1 MAAVRMAQVRA
12 ALQPEEPKYDEAKKL
27 GAGALPHLKKLVAG
41 DDPLL
46 AAKATFL
53 AGLIDAAGSGDV
65 VALAAQSD
73 DSAVR
78 VAAANSAAN
87 VTDADGEMFEQLLTD
102 RDVGVRKAAVKSAG
116 SAGRKDLTRTVE
128 RLAQGDTAEPIRD
141 LAAATAKSLGKKRK

>member
-1 MAAVRMAQVRA
+1 MAVRMAQVKA
-12 ALQPEEPKYDEAKKL
+12 ALAPEEPKYDEAKKL
-27 GAGALPHLKKLVAG
+27 GPDALPHLKKLVAG

-53 AGLIDAAGSGDV
+53 AGLIDAEGSGDV

-73 DSAVR
+73 DSAIR

-87 VTDADGEMFEQLLTD
+87 VTDADSAMFEQLLTD
-102 RDVGVRKAAVKSAG
+102 HDVGVRKAAVKSIG
-116 SAGRKDLTRTVE
+116 SAGRNDLAPLVQ

-141 LAAATAKSLGKKRK
+141 LAASTARSLTKRK